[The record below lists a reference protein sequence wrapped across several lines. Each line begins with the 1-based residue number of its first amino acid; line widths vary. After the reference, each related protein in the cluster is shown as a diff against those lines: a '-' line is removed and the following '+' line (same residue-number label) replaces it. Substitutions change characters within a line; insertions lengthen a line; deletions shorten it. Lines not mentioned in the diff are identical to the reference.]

1 VKFLRTFLFV
11 LALGAAPGDLHGG
24 TLTGHVRDPNWFAKY
39 QNNPFGVGYYEY
51 GVNANGENL
60 GATGGFA
67 ATDVFG
73 LFTMPGLAA
82 GEYTVS
88 SWDVWWRPA
97 FAFGVPVPGTGSTS
111 DVDLRLHATMWGYP
125 AFWDNSG
132 WFEFG
137 QTFVATG
144 PVHMIYLRV
153 PFNTTYTLSVR
164 EDGPAG
170 ARVPGS
176 PDRTFTGG
184 GDVRVI
190 YGFGEMPTVA
200 GRTYYV
206 RIRTSAPNIGGV
218 IMQMDPRPDFS
229 DPMPGGMLHL
239 GNAGGTIGVPDRDL
253 GLVIMCDDDGILTN
267 LHTRESGGQNFSG
280 TNVGQSFIA
289 RGVNLLSA
297 AFWLADPS
305 APVYVV
311 RVFETGPGGAQ
322 VGTTKRGKPPRLNAD
337 PEMMVTWSP
346 GECPLVPG
354 RTYYV
359 EVTRD
364 GGGSFG
370 NVYTNNTNP
379 FAFGAAYRDGAVQS
393 SFDLAGTLMEE
404 EAEGSATMA
413 PVHFTS
419 DPTVSEA
426 DRGTTEIVVRWNTDV
441 PSDSK
446 VEFAEETP
454 PYSRSVFDATPKT
467 DHVITLPALTPHTL
481 HHYRVTSAATDRRP
495 GIFRDQ
501 VICTRPAAPNL
512 LTNPGFELGSGASP
526 RAITGWTATGQL
538 DLKASNGSW
547 FSNLPPHTGNWLA
560 QGSLNGST
568 SDAYLYQRVS
578 GTVPGRRYTF
588 SAWVTTWPR
597 ENNTFKY
604 DVWQDQGRLITMRLG
619 IDPTGGTDPAAA
631 TVQWTPR
638 MFSHLHWTNLA
649 KSAVAKE
656 NACTVFISM
665 KGDGVQ
671 WHLYGIDDVA
681 LSTEGPE
688 ALPQLNL
695 VVADRAANTLTLTF
709 SDAID
714 SVSAGALQNYLVVA
728 RGTAAP
734 LGVTSVQVIDAF
746 TVRLTTAPQEK
757 YVDYDVK
764 VSGVNGPLKER
775 TPPIVNGTS
784 PTRVT
789 YPLVTL
795 DATTAWRFQQSG
807 ADQGTAWRAP
817 EFNDTAWPVGAALFA
832 QETAALPEPIRT
844 PLTVSSSKMTF
855 YFRTRFDAP
864 RGVGSAPLR
873 VRHVIDDGAVFWL
886 NGAELHRI
894 AMNDPLASS
903 APASRQVDN
912 AVYEGPF
919 DYPARGLR
927 SSGNVLAVE
936 VHQNSST
943 SGDIVFGATLDAL
956 ILPSQLPRPILV
968 ITRQGENVVLEWSGP
983 PATLQSADFAEGPWT
998 DLLNATSPHTVPIDR
1013 AARFFRL
1020 RE

>member
-1 VKFLRTFLFV
+1 VKFRRTFFLL
-11 LALGAAPGDLHGG
+11 LALLATIGHSRAG
-24 TLTGHVRDPNWFAKY
+24 TLTGHVRDQNWFAKY

-51 GVNANGENL
+51 GVNANGTNL
-60 GATGGFA
+60 SVTGGFA

-73 LFTMPGLAA
+73 QFSMPGLAMGA
-82 GEYTVS
+82 YTVS

-97 FAFGVPVPGTGSTS
+97 FAFGVAVPASGSTN

-125 AFWDNSG
+125 AFWDNTG

-153 PFNTTYTLSVR
+153 PFNTTYTLSIR
-164 EDGPAG
+164 EDGPGG

-176 PDRTFTGG
+176 PDRTFNGG

-190 YGFGEMPTVA
+190 YGYGEMPTVA
-200 GRTYYV
+200 GQTYYV
-206 RIRTSAPNIGGV
+206 RIRTNSPTIGGV

-239 GNAGGTIGVPDRDL
+239 GNSGGTIGVADRDL

-280 TNVGQSFIA
+280 TSVGQTFVA
-289 RGVNLLSA
+289 RGVHLISA

-305 APVYVV
+305 APGYVV
-311 RVFETGPGGAQ
+311 RFFEKGPGGAP
-322 VGTTKRGKPPRLNAD
+322 VGTTKRGKPSRLNAD
-337 PEMMVTWSP
+337 PEMIVTWNL

-354 RTYYV
+354 RSYYL

-364 GGGSFG
+364 GGGAFS

-379 FAFGAAYRDGAVQS
+379 FAFGEAYRNGVVQS
-393 SFDLAGTLMEE
+393 SLDLAGTLMEE
-404 EAEGSATMA
+404 EAAGSATKSV
-413 PVHFTS
+413 VHFTT
-419 DPTVSEA
+419 DPAVSEL
-426 DRGTTEIVVRWNTDV
+426 DRNATQLVVRWQTDV

-446 VEFAEETP
+446 IEFAEETP
-454 PYSRSVFDATPKT
+454 PYTRTAYDATLTT
-467 DHVITLPALTPHTL
+467 DHVLPLPELMPHTM
-481 HHYRVTSAATDRRP
+481 HHYRASSAAAGRRAAV
-495 GIFRDQ
+495 FRDQ

-512 LTNPGFELGSGASP
+512 LMNPGFELGSGASP
-526 RAITGWTATGQL
+526 RAITGWTASGTL
-538 DLKASNGSW
+538 DLKASDGSW

-568 SDAYLYQRVS
+568 SDAYLYQRVA
-578 GTVPGRRYTF
+578 GMVPGRRYTF

-604 DVWQDQGRLITMRLG
+604 DVWQDQGRLISMRIG
-619 IDPTGGTDPAAA
+619 IDPTGGTDPSASSI
-631 TVQWTPR
+631 QWTPR
-638 MFSHLHWTNLA
+638 MYSHLHWTNFA
-649 KSAVAKE
+649 KSAVAKG

-681 LSTEGPE
+681 FSTEGPE
-688 ALPQLNL
+688 PLPQLQL
-695 VVADRAANTLTLTF
+695 VVADRLANTLTLTF

-714 SVSAGALQNYLVVA
+714 SASAGDLQNYVVLV
-728 RGTAAP
+728 RGTGTP
-734 LGVTSVQVIDAF
+734 INVTNVQVVDAF
-746 TVRLTTAPQEK
+746 TVRLTTSPQQK
-757 YVDYDVK
+757 YVDYDVQ
-764 VSGVNGPLKER
+764 VSNVNGPLKER
-775 TPPIVNGTS
+775 APPIVNGTTVARAAFS
-784 PTRVT
+784 
-789 YPLVTL
+789 LVNL
-795 DATTAWRFQQSG
+795 DAATRWRFEQSG
-807 ADQGTAWRAP
+807 ADQGTQWRAP
-817 EFNDTAWPVGAALFA
+817 EFNDNTWALGAALFA
-832 QETAALPEPIRT
+832 QETAALPEPVRT
-844 PLTVSSSKMTF
+844 PLSVGSNKMTF

-864 RGVGSAPLR
+864 RGVSSAPLR

-894 AMNDPLASS
+894 GMNDPIANS
-903 APASRQVDN
+903 APASRLVDN
-912 AVYEGPF
+912 ATYEGPF
-919 DYPARGLR
+919 DYPPRTLR
-927 SSGNVLAVE
+927 STDNVLAVE
-936 VHQNSST
+936 VHQNANT
-943 SGDIVFGATLDAL
+943 SGDVVFGATLEAL
-956 ILPSQLPRPILV
+956 VLPSQLPRPTLV
-968 ITRQGENVVLEWSGP
+968 ITRQGDNVVLQWSGP
-983 PATLQSADFAEGPWT
+983 AATLQSADFAEGPWT
-998 DLLNATSPHTVPIDR
+998 DLLNATSPQSLPIDR